1 MGSGGGRGGPL
12 GGLLGGEEAILRDAE
27 REGAVARAGVPCTLV
42 RTGALR
48 SVPAGSG
55 GPSVLQ
61 VQSICCRGGIY
72 GVL

>member
-1 MGSGGGRGGPL
+1 M
-12 GGLLGGEEAILRDAE
+12 LRDAA

-55 GPSVLQ
+55 GPRVLQ
-61 VQSICCRGGIY
+61 VQSIFCEGGGGGNSELLQCWTPWVIS
-72 GVL
+72 

>member
-1 MGSGGGRGGPL
+1 M
-12 GGLLGGEEAILRDAE
+12 LRDAA

-55 GPSVLQ
+55 GLRVLQ
-61 VQSICCRGGIY
+61 VQRTLLCQKK
-72 GVL
+72 GVHSARSCAAGPCGHRHVGLL